1 MDSDIDID
9 ELDAFCAS
17 QGGEKKVEGV
27 KDEEEEREE
36 EERLKNEFVSL
47 FVHPASVQPTNT

>member
-17 QGGEKKVEGV
+17 RGGENKVDGV
-27 KDEEEEREE
+27 KDEEREE

-47 FVHPASVQPTNT
+47 FVHPASVHITD